1 MTALSPETL
10 YWIAA
15 ILGLIGFAGII
26 VPALPGVPFIF
37 AGMAI
42 AAYAGGFEKVGKP
55 VLYVLGALT
64 LVAVIVDFIAASL
77 GTKRI
82 GASRQAVV
90 GAAVGTI
97 VGIFFGFAGLILG
110 PFIGAVAGEWM
121 ATRNAEHATR
131 VGVAAWLGL
140 VLGTLFK
147 VALAF
152 AMIGI
157 FVAAW
162 LID

>member
-15 ILGLIGFAGII
+15 ILGLIGLIGIV
-26 VPALPGVPFIF
+26 VPALPGVPFVF

-42 AAYAGGFEKVGKP
+42 AAYASGFEKVGKP

-64 LVAVIVDFIAASL
+64 LISVIVDFVAASL
-77 GTKRI
+77 GAKRI
-82 GASRQAVV
+82 GASRQAVI
-90 GAAVGTI
+90 GAAIGTI
-97 VGIFFGFAGLILG
+97 VGIFFGFVGLILG

-121 ATRNAEHATR
+121 ATRNAGHATR
-131 VGVAAWLGL
+131 VGLAAWIGL
-140 VLGTLFK
+140 ILGTLFK

-152 AMIGI
+152 AMLGI
-157 FVAAW
+157 FVGAW

>member
-1 MTALSPETL
+1 MTAISPETL

-15 ILGLIGFAGII
+15 ILGLIGLIGIV
-26 VPALPGVPFIF
+26 VPALPGVPFVF

-42 AAYAGGFEKVGKP
+42 AAYAGDFVKVGKP

-64 LVAVIVDFIAASL
+64 LLSVIVDFISASL
-77 GTKRI
+77 GAKRI

-90 GAAVGTI
+90 GAAIGTI
-97 VGIFFGFAGLILG
+97 VGLFFGLPGLVLG

-131 VGVAAWLGL
+131 VGLAAWIGL

-147 VALAF
+147 VVLAF
-152 AMIGI
+152 VMIGI
-157 FVAAW
+157 FVSAW
-162 LID
+162 FID